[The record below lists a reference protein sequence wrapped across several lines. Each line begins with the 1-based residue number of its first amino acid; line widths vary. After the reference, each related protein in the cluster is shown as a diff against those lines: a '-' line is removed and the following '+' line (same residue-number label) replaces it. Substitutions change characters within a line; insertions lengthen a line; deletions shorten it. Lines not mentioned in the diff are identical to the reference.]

1 MTPRRW
7 LLLAL
12 AAAAVLLIAGR
23 ALAGAYA
30 EYLWYDSLAATALWR
45 TRLVA
50 LTILRGGAA
59 VLGGLFAFANLYAVR
74 QSVVSLVFPRR
85 VGDLEIG
92 EEVPGR
98 YLLTAAIVLSVILGV
113 LLALP
118 QNDWTTFVLARD
130 GRPFG
135 EIDPYFGQDL
145 GFFVYRLPFESE
157 LWTWVFVTVAVVGIT
172 VILLYALTP
181 SLKWQR
187 GASLYASTYVRR
199 HLTVLVGILLL
210 LLAWSYRLD
219 MYALL
224 IGGSGELGAFAYVD
238 HHVGVPGDLLLA
250 LITLGAALI
259 VVWAGL
265 ARQLRLAV
273 ISVIAVVVFS
283 VIIRGVAP
291 AIVSH
296 SGTDAEQAERERPYL
311 ETRAS
316 YTRRAF
322 GVDLIAV
329 ADSSVAYASLASAIP
344 WVPAWDPPALSRA
357 VDDGRA
363 GGEQNVRIGW
373 QASPHGLIA
382 DLVDPP
388 PAGAAPHA
396 PWTVARI
403 VAAGADD
410 RGGPLELAD
419 PAVAAGDE
427 SPVEAPLVYP
437 GAPLV
442 TIVADSLDRVAGSPL
457 ESGVARLAHAWSLQN
472 VSVFSDDLP
481 QPHPTLISHLDVR
494 DRVDRLTPFFVQGR
508 RVQPLLLGDS
518 LYWAIDLYSASGDY
532 PLSRPTRI
540 AGADR
545 SYFRHAAVA
554 VVQGVTGEIVIVPDS
569 VLDPIASTWVRALP
583 TIFGTWSALPAGIR
597 PLLAPPIDGLYAQ
610 ANAFGRYGMR
620 STENVPRRVPVLDG
634 ADSTLASDNV
644 PMVLP
649 HAKSTALVLPLVDD
663 TDRLGGL
670 LIGTGGAT
678 QGTSWYP
685 LAAAPRWSAVLDHLR
700 SVDSTGSSAREGA
713 MAHGRVRVVPLRSGV
728 GFVQPTYRWRT
739 QSVPTLEQVAL
750 LAGDSAT
757 SVAPMRVPLAA
768 DSLEMPVQALP
779 GGSNRAPN
787 PALARLYSAMRDAL
801 RRGDWA
807 AFGRAFDALGRAL
820 GQPVTTPRLP

>member
-1 MTPRRW
+1 
-7 LLLAL
+7 
-12 AAAAVLLIAGR
+12 
-23 ALAGAYA
+23 
-30 EYLWYDSLAATALWR
+30 
-45 TRLVA
+45 VA

-59 VLGGLFAFANLYAVR
+59 VFAGLFAFANLYAVR

-98 YLLTAAIVLSVILGV
+98 YLLTAAIALSVVLGV

-118 QNDWTTFVLARD
+118 QNDWTSFVLARD

-145 GFFVYRLPFESE
+145 GFFVYTLPFESE
-157 LWTWVFVTVAVVGIT
+157 LWTWVFMTVAVVGIT

-199 HLTVLVGILLL
+199 HLTALIGILLL

-224 IGGSGELGAFAYVD
+224 IDGSGELGAFAYVD
-238 HHVGVPGDLLLA
+238 HHVGIPGDLLLA
-250 LITLGAALI
+250 LVTLGAALI
-259 VVWAGL
+259 VIWAAI
-265 ARQLRLAV
+265 ARQLRLAA
-273 ISVIAVVVFS
+273 ISIIAVVVFS
-283 VIIRGVAP
+283 IIIRGVAP

-296 SGTDAEQAERERPYL
+296 SGTDAEQTARERPYL
-311 ETRAS
+311 ETRAG

-322 GVDLIAV
+322 GVDRITL
-329 ADSSVAYASLASAIP
+329 ADSSLAYQSLSEAIP

-357 VDDGRA
+357 VGDGRT
-363 GGEQNVRIGW
+363 GDEHVRIGW
-373 QASPHGLIA
+373 RASSNGLVA

-396 PWTVARI
+396 PWTVARVI
-403 VAAGADD
+403 AAGADE

-419 PAVAAGDE
+419 PTVAVGDE
-427 SPVEAPLVYP
+427 TPVEAPLVYP

-457 ESGVARLAHAWSLQN
+457 DGGVSRLAHAWSLQN

-518 LYWAIDLYSASGDY
+518 LYWAIDLYSASSDY
-532 PLSRPTRI
+532 PLSRPGRI
-540 AGADR
+540 AGEDR

-569 VLDPIASTWVRALP
+569 VLEPVALTWVRALP
-583 TIFGTWSALPAGIR
+583 TIFGTWSALPTGIR

-620 STENVPRRVPVLDG
+620 SPDNVVRRVPVLDG

-644 PMVLP
+644 PIVLP
-649 HAKSTALVLPLVDD
+649 HATSTALVLPLVDD
-663 TDRLGGL
+663 NDRLGGL

-678 QGTSWYP
+678 QATIWYP
-685 LAAAPRWSAVLDHLR
+685 LRGALRWSGVLDHLR
-700 SVDSTGSSAREGA
+700 SVDSTGNTAREGA
-713 MAHGRVRVVPLRSGV
+713 MARGRVRVVPVRAGV

-757 SVAPMRVPLAA
+757 SVAPMRAPLVA
-768 DSLEMPVQALP
+768 DSVEVPTRPIP
-779 GGSNRAPN
+779 GGSNSVTNATLP
-787 PALARLYSAMRDAL
+787 RLYSAMRDAL

-820 GQPVTTPRLP
+820 GQPVTRARLP